1 MHGLFL
7 VASSSGCSQVNVH
20 RLLIAVT
27 SPVAKHSLSSVR
39 ASVVGAA
46 QLSCMWNLHQSGIEP
61 VSAAFTG
68 RFLTSGPPGES

>member
-1 MHGLFL
+1 VHGLFL
-7 VASSSGCSQVNVH
+7 VASSSGCSHINVH

-27 SPVAKHSLSSVR
+27 SPVAEHSLWSVWT
-39 ASVVGAA
+39 SVVVAA
-46 QLSCMWNLHQSGIEP
+46 QLTCMWNLHQSGTEP